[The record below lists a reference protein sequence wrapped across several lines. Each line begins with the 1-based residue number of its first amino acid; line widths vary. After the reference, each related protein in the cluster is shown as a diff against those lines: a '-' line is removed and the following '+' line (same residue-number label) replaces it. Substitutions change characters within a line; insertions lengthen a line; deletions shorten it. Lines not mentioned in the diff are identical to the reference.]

1 MTFLITIFC
10 FLVGASIVWNLGA
23 IGKILIIFLIVAFVL
38 PKLKG

>member
-10 FLVGASIVWNLGA
+10 FLVGASIVWNLG